1 MRGNLH
7 TGGVLPTVAA
17 AELEGP
23 HVENNRSYF
32 FGKHFILFIKI
43 KKFKIFPP
51 KKVFQEKF
59 KIAGQAMSS
68 SLVRFVLIT
77 ALLIIG
83 VGVLLDF
90 FEFHEVFE
98 LFVDFHVG
106 FVEDPGLDFFAFE
119 VEVVEGGLGDGN

>member
-1 MRGNLH
+1 
-7 TGGVLPTVAA
+7 
-17 AELEGP
+17 
-23 HVENNRSYF
+23 
-32 FGKHFILFIKI
+32 
-43 KKFKIFPP
+43 
-51 KKVFQEKF
+51 
-59 KIAGQAMSS
+59 MSS